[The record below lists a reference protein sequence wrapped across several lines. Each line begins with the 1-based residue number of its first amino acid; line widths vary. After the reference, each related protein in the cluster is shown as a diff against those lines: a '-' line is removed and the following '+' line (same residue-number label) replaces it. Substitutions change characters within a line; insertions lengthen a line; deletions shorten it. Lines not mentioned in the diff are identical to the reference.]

1 MSLFAFYACGLAQR
15 SEILWLEKWNIW
27 DGASAAEVIEWTNG
41 DQYVARAR
49 LQTVMIIYFVL
60 SLLWHWTINLEHG
73 LESQDQNDRKAMK
86 SVHEYIALVKNVLG
100 KTLDITEKLE
110 KDNKLL
116 LCCDIEQVYS
126 LWCF

>member
-49 LQTVMIIYFVL
+49 LQTVMIYFVL
-60 SLLWHWTINLEHG
+60 SL
-73 LESQDQNDRKAMK
+73 
-86 SVHEYIALVKNVLG
+86 
-100 KTLDITEKLE
+100 
-110 KDNKLL
+110 
-116 LCCDIEQVYS
+116 
-126 LWCF
+126 